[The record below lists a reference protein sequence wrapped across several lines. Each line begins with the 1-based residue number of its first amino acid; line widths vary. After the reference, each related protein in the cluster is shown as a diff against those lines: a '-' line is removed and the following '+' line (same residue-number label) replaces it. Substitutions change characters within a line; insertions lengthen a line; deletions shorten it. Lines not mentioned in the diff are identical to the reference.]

1 MGDLSWKN
9 QPEFFK
15 FAVYNPTHCRPI
27 STICFPFGLTLLCSI
42 TSRCSVNEPALLPP
56 FPQRTGDQIQESSGN
71 GAYNNFLFG
80 VSVRCWTRLL

>member
-15 FAVYNPTHCRPI
+15 FVVYNPTHCRPI
-27 STICFPFGLTLLCSI
+27 STTCFPFGLTLLRSI
-42 TSRCSVNEPALLPP
+42 TSRCSGNEPALLPY
-56 FPQRTGDQIQESSGN
+56 PQRTGDRIRESGGN
-71 GAYNNFLFG
+71 ESYNNFLFG